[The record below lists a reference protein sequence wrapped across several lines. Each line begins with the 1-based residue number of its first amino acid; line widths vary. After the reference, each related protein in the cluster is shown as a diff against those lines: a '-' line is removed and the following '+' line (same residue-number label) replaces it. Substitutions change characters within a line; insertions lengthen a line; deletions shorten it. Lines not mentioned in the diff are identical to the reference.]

1 MNTEKIEVLTNERK
15 NIILQIKHEKI
26 NNNDKNIIKSLKN
39 KYHSISNKINYLQNH
54 DRIKEHKK
62 ILNRLYETPETLE
75 NKRKY
80 AKEYQQNIR
89 EIIKKYNI
97 MIKNI

>member
-15 NIILQIKHEKI
+15 NIILQMKHEKI
-26 NNNDKNIIKSLKN
+26 NKNDKNILKSLKN

-54 DRIKEHKK
+54 DRIKEHKRV
-62 ILNRLYETPETLE
+62 LNKSYQTPEILE

-80 AKEYQQNIR
+80 AKEYQQNMI

-97 MIKNI
+97 MVKNI

>member
-1 MNTEKIEVLTNERK
+1 MNTEKIEVLTNERQ

-26 NNNDKNIIKSLKN
+26 NNNDKDILKSLKN

-62 ILNRLYETPETLE
+62 ILNKSYQTEET
-75 NKRKY
+75 KIKHR
-80 AKEYQQNIR
+80 EYMKQYYKNVMNVYKSLKD
-89 EIIKKYNI
+89 IKK
-97 MIKNI
+97 